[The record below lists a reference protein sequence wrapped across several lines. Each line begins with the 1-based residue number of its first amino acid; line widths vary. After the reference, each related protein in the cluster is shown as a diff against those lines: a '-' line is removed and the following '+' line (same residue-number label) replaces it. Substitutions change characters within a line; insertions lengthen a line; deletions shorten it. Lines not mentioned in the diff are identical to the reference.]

1 MYCQYV
7 SVARFGVQGSQGWR
21 ATSRRLITKINLKT
35 KRKYCRC
42 GLFFVG
48 VSSSALLA
56 VSLCISM
63 LATVLLSAGRRGP
76 FMSLRQSL
84 ESDTGVN
91 YHSLAK
97 RFPAR
102 LQTCSPP
109 SAFSLPTRPSP
120 HTPTARLRPVSSPAC
135 SPPPPISGEEVS
147 CRHLHP
153 RPVDHPWT

>member
-1 MYCQYV
+1 M
-7 SVARFGVQGSQGWR
+7 
-21 ATSRRLITKINLKT
+21 
-35 KRKYCRC
+35 
-42 GLFFVG
+42 
-48 VSSSALLA
+48 
-56 VSLCISM
+56 VSLCISV

-120 HTPTARLRPVSSPAC
+120 HTLTARLRPVSSPAC
-135 SPPPPISGEEVS
+135 NPPPPHFWRGSQLPPSAHPACGSSLNLKGCKARYQRVIHALVS
-147 CRHLHP
+147 FMRWSHWRGAWSEQRVNAQP
-153 RPVDHPWT
+153 RR